1 MGPEDEVDQEAHLPE
16 DHGGEDNA
24 AGWKKVEPKKI
35 PKNAT
40 YSEVLKSSG
49 ATTRTVRKVETAV
62 DVGLVDYEGKG
73 HLRKPGS
80 GTATAAWCSG
90 AKEDAGSAASFL
102 RALAA
107 AVLPRRGL
115 VYNIFVLKGAVF

>member
-1 MGPEDEVDQEAHLPE
+1 MTRRMLG
-16 DHGGEDNA
+16 
-24 AGWKKVEPKKI
+24 
-35 PKNAT
+35 
-40 YSEVLKSSG
+40 KSSEMALAG
-49 ATTRTVRKVETAV
+49 GVYSSWTGT
-62 DVGLVDYEGKG
+62 L
-73 HLRKPGS
+73 

-115 VYNIFVLKGAVF
+115 VYNIFVLKCAVF